1 MQSGK
6 RPADGPSPPDKAV
19 APSVSIFQAD
29 DGVAAMARS
38 LDVVTTQVTQC
49 VGGPLVVVTKTAEW
63 LMVSRPDGSFRMLLR
78 FLLLTADNL
87 CWWIHAGRMAHALSR
102 QAGAQLVR
110 VDDAWW
116 VAAQPH
122 DLMARLGVVDGA
134 QQWPNNAMQW
144 VMVWRMP
151 ESVTPLET
159 WLPANGVPPNMAT
172 WIRNVATH
180 LNETAR
186 TQKAYVRHVRY
197 QDLWADGA
205 GGGARLS
212 LGPMFAV
219 VGRLD
224 TYDRYHRWRSLRVGG
239 ADPPAR
245 FLSRVYANGSQLQWE
260 GMALL
265 SLAAAFTGL
274 LVASGRRPAPNVVRV
289 LLAMLPADAQLVDLL
304 SDATADR
311 DQTDRPLRLAGL
323 LARLRRTIGDA
334 QIAEDSWHYAVSEA
348 LNAAQ
353 LHIAVPPL
361 AEKYLVN
368 FQTFFDATLNL

>member
-6 RPADGPSPPDKAV
+6 RPADGPSPPDKVV
-19 APSVSIFQAD
+19 APSLSIFQAD

-38 LDVVTTQVTQC
+38 LDVVAAQVAQC

-63 LMVSRPDGSFRMLLR
+63 VMVSRPDGSFRMLLR
-78 FLLLTADNL
+78 FLPLAADNL
-87 CWWIHAGRMAHALSR
+87 CWWAHAGRMAHALSR
-102 QAGAQLVR
+102 QAGLQLVR

-122 DLMARLGVVDGA
+122 DLMARLGVVNGA

-144 VMVWRMP
+144 VMVWRLP
-151 ESVTPLET
+151 EPVVPLEQ

-172 WIRNVATH
+172 LIRDVATH
-180 LNETAR
+180 INDTAR
-186 TQKAYVRHVRY
+186 IQKAYVRHVRY

-205 GGGARLS
+205 GGARLS

-224 TYDRYHRWRSLRVGG
+224 TYDRYHRWRSLRIGG

-245 FLSRVYANGSQLQWE
+245 FLSSVYANGGQLQWE

-274 LVASGRRPAPNVVRV
+274 LVALGRRPAPAVIRV
-289 LLAMLPADAQLVDLL
+289 LLAMLPADAQLVDLI

-311 DQTDRPLRLAGL
+311 EQTDRPLRFGGL
-323 LARLRRTIGDA
+323 LARLRRTIGNA
-334 QIAEDSWHYAVSEA
+334 QIAEDSWHHAVNEA

-353 LHIAVPPL
+353 LHVSVPPL

-368 FQTFFDATLNL
+368 FQTFLDATLNL